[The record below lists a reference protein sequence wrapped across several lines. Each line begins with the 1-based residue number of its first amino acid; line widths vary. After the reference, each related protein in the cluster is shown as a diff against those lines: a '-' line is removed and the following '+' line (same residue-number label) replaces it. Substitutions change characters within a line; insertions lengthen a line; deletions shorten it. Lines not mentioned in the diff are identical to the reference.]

1 MKYRSGWELTV
12 AKHLDENPE
21 VLHYQYEAI
30 KIPYILNKRTGK
42 IRNYLPDFYV
52 TYTSGRKLLIEVKR
66 NSALNQ
72 LLVKKKEAAARLW
85 AMKNGSE
92 YEFWTDQIVLTFQK
106 IQKAQEKQL

>member
-42 IRNYLPDFYV
+42 IRN
-52 TYTSGRKLLIEVKR
+52 S
-66 NSALNQ
+66 LNQ